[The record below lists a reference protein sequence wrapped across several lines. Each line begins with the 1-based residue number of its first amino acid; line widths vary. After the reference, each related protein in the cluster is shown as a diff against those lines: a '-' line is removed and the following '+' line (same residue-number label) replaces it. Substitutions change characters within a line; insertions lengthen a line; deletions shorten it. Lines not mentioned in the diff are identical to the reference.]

1 MPASI
6 IGPVAWERRRFMA
19 PLNSIRLASIIKAK
33 GWDLSFTM
41 LEVGARPSESQ
52 RELFYSLIE
61 QFPSSRVAAFEVD
74 PQVCDHLNKEAP
86 LGVTYYPVAL
96 GKTEETREFYETQH
110 PMCSSL
116 YQPDERYT
124 DLFHNFEVARL
135 KKICQIDTVSLD
147 HFVQAHNIGPVD
159 FIKIDI
165 QGAELEVFQ
174 GGVEALKH
182 VLCIICEVEFV
193 PLYKN
198 QPLFGDVDAFLRS
211 QGMQFHKFLGFG
223 GRAVK
228 PVVVNNNIDFAV
240 QHMWA
245 DALYVRDLFNAHT
258 LGDNELLKMA
268 LLLDLYQSPDIAFFM
283 LKHLDARQR
292 TGLADEYLKE
302 LAAKIENKTC

>member
-1 MPASI
+1 M
-6 IGPVAWERRRFMA
+6 
-19 PLNSIRLASIIKAK
+19 LARIIKAN
-33 GWDLSFTM
+33 GWDLSFTV
-41 LEVGARPSESQ
+41 LEIGARPSESQ
-52 RELFYSLIE
+52 REPFYGLIE
-61 QFPSSRVAAFEVD
+61 QFPASSVAAFEVD
-74 PQVCDHLNKEAP
+74 PRVCAHLNKEAP
-86 LGVTYYPVAL
+86 RGVTYYPVAL

-116 YQPDERYT
+116 YPPDERYA

-135 KKICQIDTVSLD
+135 KKISRIDTVSLD
-147 HFVQAHNIGPVD
+147 HFVQAHDIGPVD

-228 PVVVNNNIDFAV
+228 PVVVNNDINFAV
-240 QHMWA
+240 QYMWA
-245 DALYVRDLFNAHT
+245 DAGYIRDLFNAHT
-258 LGDNELLKMA
+258 LDDKGLLKMA
-268 LLLDLYQSPDIAFFM
+268 LLLDLYQSPDIAFF
-283 LKHLDARQR
+283 LLRQFDTR
-292 TGLADEYLKE
+292 HHTDLADGYFKG
-302 LAAKIENKTC
+302 LAAKVENKT